1 MPTGRQIRFGL
12 APKLAFCLGITTAA
26 VILIY
31 ASVSLHYQRLELERT
46 AVRDAERVGEL
57 IQRSTRYSML
67 HNDRA
72 ALGEVLNTIG
82 AQPGIQSV
90 RVFSDTGVIRFSTE
104 SRDIGTLVNKDAEAC
119 FGCHGD
125 LRGPA
130 QLQHPAHA
138 RILTD
143 GSGERR
149 LGVIRVVE
157 NEPACANADC
167 HVHPASQRVL
177 GMIDTHLSLASM
189 DGQLAAQE
197 SRAVRVALIT
207 LMGLTTA
214 CLAFAWWVVGKPVRE
229 LMEGTK
235 RLAQGNLDHR
245 LEIHSQD
252 ELGELAA
259 SFNEMAEALARA
271 RQEITDWGHTLE
283 DRVEQESAELESAH
297 RSLMVREKMASL
309 GKLAAT
315 VAHEVNNPLAGILTY
330 AGLSLKRLNKM
341 SCDPADRSE
350 MTENLRTI
358 ERESRRCGELM
369 RNLLTFARQAPTQ
382 RELNDLNLLVKHGL
396 ALIRHQLG
404 LQGIELKEDLQPDLP
419 PVRCDAGQMRQLA
432 LALVVNAMEAM
443 PDGGILQ
450 VSTEVTQGGHK
461 VTLRV
466 RDTGGGIPAEVL
478 PHIFDPF
485 FTTKDNQQST
495 GLGLAVAHSIVEQH
509 GGDIM
514 VHSTPG
520 KGSEF
525 VVSMPLDATV
535 GVGVVLASQEER

>member
-514 VHSTPG
+514 VNSTPG

>member
-12 APKLAFCLGITTAA
+12 APKLALCLGITTAA

-104 SRDIGTLVNKDAEAC
+104 SREIGTLVNKDAEAC